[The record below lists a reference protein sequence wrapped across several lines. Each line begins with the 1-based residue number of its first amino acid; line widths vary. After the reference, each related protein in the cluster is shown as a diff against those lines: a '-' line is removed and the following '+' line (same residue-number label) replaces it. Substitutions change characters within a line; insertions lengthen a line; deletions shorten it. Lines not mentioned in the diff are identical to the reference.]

1 VAAIALVAM
10 AVHGPEI
17 DTRAGLRRMLAG
29 GLAATA
35 AISGAFVAFPATTAA
50 RPSLGGL
57 SVVQV
62 GLAVAAVAL
71 APPAWRRGR
80 ASARPLLSWSAV
92 ALVAVA
98 AGIAADAPALF
109 VLGALA
115 VLIGETRE
123 VVTAYRAEAAL
134 RFEAE
139 LESAVAES
147 RARAAR
153 AEHEERLHDSRSAVL
168 AVQAATRMLEH
179 DVEAMDPIERRR
191 LSAAIDTELV
201 RVRELLGGDPE
212 NAPST
217 CDVRQVLQPLVT
229 CHAAAG
235 RSLAFHVP
243 AGIEARCR
251 ASAVSEIVQNLLD
264 NAAVHA
270 PGARIRLHAR
280 ATGGAVEVRVSDD
293 GPGIDP
299 TRRES
304 VFERGTTTG
313 GSGLGLF
320 VSRRLAHELGGDL
333 WVEEAARDGAEFV
346 LRLPGGTAS
355 AHDTGR
361 AESVEDAAQG
371 RDVGDLDDHRGVLVR
386 PGNPDLEHR
395 VGA

>member
-80 ASARPLLSWSAV
+80 ASARPLLTWSAV

-123 VVTAYRAEAAL
+123 VVGAYRAESAF

-139 LESAVAES
+139 LESAVAER
-147 RARAAR
+147 RARAVR
-153 AEHEERLHDSRSAVL
+153 AAHEERLHDSRSAVL

-179 DVEAMDPIERRR
+179 DLETMDPVERRR
-191 LSAAIDTELV
+191 LSAAIDAELV
-201 RVRELLGGDPE
+201 RVRELLGEDEDTG
-212 NAPST
+212 PST

-235 RSLAFHVP
+235 RSLAFQVP

-251 ASAVSEIVQNLLD
+251 PSAVSEIVQNLLD

-280 ATGGAVEVRVSDD
+280 ATGGAVEVRISDD
-293 GPGIDP
+293 GPGIAP
-299 TRRES
+299 GRREA

-333 WVEEAARDGAEFV
+333 WAEQAPTGGAEMV
-346 LRLPGGTAS
+346 LRLPDARS
-355 AHDTGR
+355 ADDVGWTEPVDDGAKR
-361 AESVEDAAQG
+361 
-371 RDVGDLDDHRGVLVR
+371 RDVAHLDHHRVIIVR
-386 PGNPDLEHR
+386 PDDPDLEHR